1 MAEHISALRQMRP
14 LRHDGDA
21 GLVLGEVR
29 PAGLVQVQCWPGS
42 RAQAERALEKATG
55 LAPAELNHV
64 AADPQNILMTLGPG
78 RWMLQS
84 MQGDLFADLN
94 DTLPALH
101 ATVTDLGHARTVLT
115 VEGRD
120 AARVLNTGL
129 PIDLHP
135 LAFPPGRV
143 AQSLIHHV
151 DVTVRCVVEDCF
163 EVSCMRSFGQA
174 LFDTLADAGAPYG
187 VRFDPLHP

>member
-1 MAEHISALRQMRP
+1 MPERTSALGEMHSLRP
-14 LRHDGDA
+14 DGDA

-29 PAGLVQVQCWPGS
+29 SVSLVQVQCWPGS
-42 RAQAERALEKATG
+42 RVQAERALEKATG
-55 LAPAELNHV
+55 LTPVGLNHV
-64 AADPQNILMTLGPG
+64 ATDAQNILMTLGPG

-84 MQGDLFADLN
+84 MQDDLFAHLD
-94 DTLPALH
+94 DTLPARHL
-101 ATVTDLGHARTVLT
+101 TVTDLSHARSVLA

-120 AARVLNTGL
+120 AARVLNIGL

-135 LAFPPGRV
+135 SAFPPGRV

-151 DVTVRCVVEDCF
+151 DVTVRCVAEGRF